1 MTRKLLLIPLLMHV
15 PALATAA
22 PATDGADPRFATA
35 SYSASKP
42 IRVQVEV
49 GRQLTVLLPRG
60 DRVQST
66 GIDDPS
72 SWQLKVEADNR
83 DSFVLLPTR
92 PAADTRAV
100 VRTTSRTY
108 LFTLSTNPP
117 MDAPLYL
124 RIMLPSAPGE
134 NGAERSSAAPQ
145 AVWKL
150 TGNRELMPASIR
162 DDGTKTYLEWNA
174 DQAIPAI
181 LAIDLLKRE
190 EMINGYMRGSI
201 FTIDRVY
208 DHLVFRLDKVSAEA
222 RRKVVKSR

>member
-1 MTRKLLLIPLLMHV
+1 
-15 PALATAA
+15 
-22 PATDGADPRFATA
+22 
-35 SYSASKP
+35 
-42 IRVQVEV
+42 
-49 GRQLTVLLPRG
+49 
-60 DRVQST
+60 
-66 GIDDPS
+66 
-72 SWQLKVEADNR
+72 
-83 DSFVLLPTR
+83 
-92 PAADTRAV
+92 
-100 VRTTSRTY
+100 
-108 LFTLSTNPP
+108 

-181 LAIDLLKRE
+181 LAIDRLKRE